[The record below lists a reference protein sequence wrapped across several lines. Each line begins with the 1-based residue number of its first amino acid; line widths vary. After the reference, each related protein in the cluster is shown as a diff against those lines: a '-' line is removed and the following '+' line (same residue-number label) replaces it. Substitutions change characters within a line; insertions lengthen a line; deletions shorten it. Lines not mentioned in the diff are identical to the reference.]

1 MLVIYI
7 YIYVHKIFRGKI
19 SGVHKRTGIM
29 AGDPSPLNNT
39 SKFLLA
45 LLPEEQVTN
54 ETKQRGKMRVETSI
68 QLPLT
73 FWSHASSAR
82 DGSRTLPELRQAGRC
97 KSNMPAPQNAKILSD
112 GPWPSSSS

>member
-1 MLVIYI
+1 MLVLYI
-7 YIYVHKIFRGKI
+7 YIYVHKIFREKI

-54 ETKQRGKMRVETSI
+54 ETKQRGKMR
-68 QLPLT
+68 
-73 FWSHASSAR
+73 
-82 DGSRTLPELRQAGRC
+82 G
-97 KSNMPAPQNAKILSD
+97 
-112 GPWPSSSS
+112 